1 MSQSCE
7 AISMAEPVCLA
18 CGAVSVVPWAVAH
31 DVEYL
36 STPDSFAYVR
46 CQECGA
52 LSIADV
58 PRDRLAEIYPDTYY
72 SFNEGRLSLA
82 ERVKQWL
89 DRRMFK
95 NLFGNLKGES
105 LSALDV
111 GGGTGWL
118 LAQAREV
125 EPRLKHTAVVDIDA
139 QARDYAEKLGHAFH
153 LSRIETF
160 ESNRKYDLILL
171 LNLIEHVDDPVS
183 VLAKMR
189 DLLAPGGRILAKT
202 PNHDSL
208 DARIFRH
215 HSWGGYHCPRH
226 WVIFTPESFARAVQ
240 SAGLKL
246 ERIELTQGAPF
257 WAVSVL
263 DWLGRRGLVRIRRD
277 RPMCRHP
284 LFGPL
289 LAAFAAADIL
299 RAPFARTSQMF
310 AHVSGG

>member
-1 MSQSCE
+1 
-7 AISMAEPVCLA
+7 MADAKCLA
-18 CGAVSVVPWAVAH
+18 CGARDVVAWATAR
-31 DVEYL
+31 DIEYL
-36 STPDSFAYVR
+36 STEDSFTYVR
-46 CQECGA
+46 CQECDA

-58 PRDRLAEIYPDTYY
+58 PRDRLTEIYPDTYY
-72 SFNEGRLSLA
+72 SFTEGRLSLV

-95 NLFGNLKGES
+95 KLLAELKGDI

-118 LAQAREV
+118 LSQARAA

-139 QARDYAEKLGHAFH
+139 HAREGAEKLGHTFH
-153 LSRIETF
+153 LGRIEGF
-160 ESNRKYDLILL
+160 ESDRKYELILL
-171 LNLIEHVDDPVS
+171 LNLIEHVECPVT

-189 DLLAPGGRILAKT
+189 DLLAPHGRILVKT
-202 PNHDSL
+202 PNYDSL
-208 DARIFRH
+208 DARLFRH

-226 WVIFTPESFARAVQ
+226 WVLFTPESFARVVQ
-240 SAGLKL
+240 SAGLRL
-246 ERIELTQGAPF
+246 DRIELTQGAPF

-263 DWLGRRGLVRIRRD
+263 EWANCRGLVRIARD

-289 LAAFAAADIL
+289 LAVFACIDII
-299 RAPFARTSQMF
+299 RQPFARTSQMF
-310 AHVSGG
+310 AHISAA